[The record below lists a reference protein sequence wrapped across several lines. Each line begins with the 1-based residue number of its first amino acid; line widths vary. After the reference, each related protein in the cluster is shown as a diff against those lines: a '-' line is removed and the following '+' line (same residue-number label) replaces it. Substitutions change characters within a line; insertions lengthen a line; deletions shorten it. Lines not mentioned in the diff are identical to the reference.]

1 LIVPETY
8 DRIFAKLQT
17 SAQAAALSCSGAGN
31 NTCGIKWYKSSWDGS
46 IGMEQQIIATDILS
60 SVLVSEK
67 ANPPLTTKTGGN
79 STSDPNA
86 GTSDSNQNTGETKPI
101 TTGDRAGAGILTVV
115 FVGLWG
121 AMIAW
126 MVLGEG
132 L

>member
-1 LIVPETY
+1 
-8 DRIFAKLQT
+8 
-17 SAQAAALSCSGAGN
+17 
-31 NTCGIKWYKSSWDGS
+31 
-46 IGMEQQIIATDILS
+46 MEQQIIATDVLS

-67 ANPPLTTKTGGN
+67 SNPPLTTKTGGN

-86 GTSDSNQNTGETKPI
+86 GTSDSKQNTGEAKPI